1 MIGGARRGCLP
12 IMFWTGTIT
21 DHHSSKQE
29 AFGHQQTDQSN
40 EFVNLIGMSANEN
53 LPLIYCTI
61 QSPTY
66 LYGNYIEI
74 YRFLNIRTSI
84 LDYPPEGFPWS
95 ARPFKHTESNL
106 VKYTFQYTDGTC
118 VSYCLQGFLVW
129 PAVHIFKCLYPTV
142 VRNLCP
148 RLERFHYQLASC
160 FPSTHPIASAC
171 LREREEARGF
181 HNCWYPK
188 MDGL

>member
-1 MIGGARRGCLP
+1 
-12 IMFWTGTIT
+12 
-21 DHHSSKQE
+21 
-29 AFGHQQTDQSN
+29 
-40 EFVNLIGMSANEN
+40 MSANEN

-74 YRFLNIRTSI
+74 YRWYFRLPTGRFSLARPAFLNIRNLIWLNLLFNIRMELVFHTASRAFWSG
-84 LDYPPEGFPWS
+84 PP
-95 ARPFKHTESNL
+95 L
-106 VKYTFQYTDGTC
+106 
-118 VSYCLQGFLVW
+118 
-129 PAVHIFKCLYPTV
+129 HIFKCLYPTV
-142 VRNLCP
+142 GRNLCP

-171 LREREEARGF
+171 LREEARGF
-181 HNCWYPK
+181 HNWWYPK